1 MKTSVSSYSYHKLL
15 RSGEMDLFQVMDKT
29 KEIGFDA
36 IELIDFAAPEG
47 KTVPAFAAELRN
59 YAEKIG
65 LAISSYTIGAN
76 FLQEDVAAEVT
87 RVKGQV
93 DIATILGVKVMRHD
107 IFSSYPDSYQG
118 IRTFD
123 AVLPLIA
130 PAIRE
135 VAEYAATKGIITM
148 SENHGY
154 IAQDADRLLR
164 LYTAVNCPNY
174 RYLCDIGNFI
184 CADEDCAVSV
194 GKMTELIS
202 HVHVKDF
209 FIRSGM
215 EPDPGRGWFRT
226 RAGNYIR
233 GTVFGQG
240 NIPTFQ
246 CLRVIKKSGY
256 DGYLSLE
263 FEGMEEPLQ
272 SIEIGYENLKR
283 YIAML
288 EA

>member
-1 MKTSVSSYSYHKLL
+1 MKTSVSSYSYDKLL
-15 RSGEMDLFQVMDKT
+15 RSGQMDLFQVMDSAKQ
-29 KEIGFDA
+29 IGFDA
-36 IELIDFAAPEG
+36 IEFVEFSAPQGMTLAEFAAQ
-47 KTVPAFAAELRN
+47 LRA

-65 LAISSYTIGAN
+65 LAISSYTVGAN
-76 FLQEDVAAEVT
+76 FLQDDVAAEVE
-87 RVKGQV
+87 RVKAEV
-93 DIATILGVKVMRHD
+93 DIAAVLGVKVMRHD
-107 IFSSYPDSYQG
+107 IFSSYPAGYKG
-118 IRTFD
+118 VKTFD
-123 AVLPLIA
+123 AVLPIIA

-135 VAEYAATKGIITM
+135 VSEYAATKGIITM

-164 LYTAVNCPNY
+164 LYAAVNCPNY

-184 CADEDCAVSV
+184 CADENCAVSV
-194 GKMTELIS
+194 GKMKDFIA

-240 NIPTFQ
+240 NIPTWQ
-246 CLRVIKKSGY
+246 CLGIIKKSGY
-256 DGYLSLE
+256 DGFVSLE
-263 FEGMEEPLQ
+263 FEGMEEPLM

-283 YIAML
+283 YIALL

>member
-1 MKTSVSSYSYHKLL
+1 MKTSISAYSYSKLM
-15 RSGEMDLFQVMDKT
+15 RAGKMDLFQVMDKT

-36 IELIDFAAPEG
+36 IELINFEAPEG
-47 KTVPAFAAELRN
+47 MTILEFAAQLRD

-76 FLQEDVAAEVT
+76 FLQEDMAAEVT
-87 RVKGQV
+87 RLKDHV
-93 DIATILGVKVMRHD
+93 DIAAILGVKVMRHD
-107 IFSSYPDSYQG
+107 IFSSYPDSYLG

-164 LYTAVNCPNY
+164 LYTAVNHTNY

-194 GKMTELIS
+194 GKMTELIA

-288 EA
+288 ES

>member
-87 RVKGQV
+87 RIKGQV
-93 DIATILGVKVMRHD
+93 DIAAILGVKVMRHD

-135 VAEYAATKGIITM
+135 VAEYAASKGIITM

>member
-15 RSGEMDLFQVMDKT
+15 RTGQMDLFQVMDKT

-36 IELIDFAAPEG
+36 IEFIEFDAPEG
-47 KTVPAFAAELRN
+47 KTASEFAAELRA

-65 LAISSYTIGAN
+65 LSISSYTVGAN
-76 FLQEDVAAEVT
+76 FLQEDVAAEVA
-87 RVKGQV
+87 RVKDQV
-93 DIATILGVKVMRHD
+93 DIAAILGAPVMRHD
-107 IFSSYPDSYQG
+107 IFSRYPDSYEG

-123 AVLPLIA
+123 AVLPIIA

-135 VAEYAATKGIITM
+135 VAEYAATKGIVTM
-148 SENHGY
+148 SENHGF

-184 CADEDCAVSV
+184 CADENSAISV
-194 GKMTELIS
+194 GKMKELIA

-215 EPDPGRGWFRT
+215 EPDPGRGWFQT

-240 NIPTFQ
+240 NIPTLQ
-246 CLRVIKKSGY
+246 CLRIIKKSGY
-256 DGYLSLE
+256 DGYVSLE

-272 SIEIGYENLKR
+272 SIEISFENLKR
-283 YIAML
+283 YLAIL
-288 EA
+288 EG

>member
-15 RSGEMDLFQVMDKT
+15 KSGQMDLFQVMDKT
-29 KEIGFDA
+29 RQIGFDA
-36 IELIDFAAPEG
+36 IELIEFTAPEG
-47 KTVPAFAAELRN
+47 KTLAQFAAELRS

-65 LAISSYTIGAN
+65 LAISSYTVGAN
-76 FLQEDVAAEVT
+76 FLQDDVAAEVA
-87 RVKGQV
+87 RVKGEV
-93 DIATILGVKVMRHD
+93 DVAAILGVPVMRHD
-107 IFSSYPDSYQG
+107 IFSSYPAGYKG
-118 IRTFD
+118 VKTFD
-123 AVLPLIA
+123 AVLPIIA

-135 VAEYAATKGIITM
+135 VSEYAAAKGIVTM

-184 CADEDCAVSV
+184 CADENCAESV
-194 GKMTELIS
+194 GKMKDLIA

-215 EPDPGRGWFRT
+215 EPDPGRGWFQT
-226 RAGNYIR
+226 RSGNYIR

-240 NIPTFQ
+240 NIPTWQ
-246 CLRVIKKSGY
+246 CLRIIKKSGY
-256 DGYLSLE
+256 DGYISLE
-263 FEGMEEPLQ
+263 FEGMEEPLM
-272 SIEIGYENLKR
+272 SIEIGFENMKR
-283 YIAML
+283 YLAML